1 MSLVGKKFPNIA
13 VDAISEMGDN
23 LKINIF
29 EEAVNNNKKVLL
41 FWYPKDFTFVCPTE
55 LHAFQAALGDFEK
68 RNTMVIG
75 ASCDTNEVHFAW
87 LNTAKDNGGI
97 EGVTYPILADTNRNL
112 ANILGILDI
121 ESTSYSEDTDSVI
134 IEGSNVTYRA
144 TYLVDETGKIF
155 HESVND
161 MPLGRN
167 VNEYLRLIDAYT
179 HVQTKGEV
187 CPANWEEGK
196 EAMNANREGVAS
208 YLASN

>member
-1 MSLVGKKFPNIA
+1 MSLVGKKFPNIT

-23 LKINIF
+23 LRINIF

-55 LHAFQAALGDFEK
+55 LHAFQAALGEFEK
-68 RNTMVIG
+68 RNTIVIG

-87 LNTAKDNGGI
+87 LNTPKDKGGI
-97 EGVTYPILADTNRNL
+97 EGVTYPIIADTNRNL
-112 ANILGILDI
+112 ANVLDILDI
-121 ESTSYSEDTDSVI
+121 EASEYNDETDSVI
-134 IEGSNVTYRA
+134 LTGSNVTYRA

-167 VNEYLRLIDAYT
+167 VAEYLRLIDAYT

-196 EAMNANREGVAS
+196 EAMTADRSGVAS

>member
-1 MSLVGKKFPNIA
+1 MSLVGKKFPSIA

-55 LHAFQAALGDFEK
+55 LHAFQAALGEFEK
-68 RNTMVIG
+68 RNTIVIG

-97 EGVTYPILADTNRNL
+97 EGVTYPLLADTNRNL
-112 ANILGILDI
+112 SNILGILDV
-121 ESTSYSEDTDSVI
+121 ETTGYDEETDSVLL
-134 IEGSNVTYRA
+134 EGSNVTYRA

-167 VNEYLRLIDAYT
+167 VGEYLRLIDAYT

-196 EAMNANREGVAS
+196 EAMTADRTGVAA
-208 YLASN
+208 YLSAN

>member
-1 MSLVGKKFPNIA
+1 MALVGKKFPNIT
-13 VDAISEMGDN
+13 VDAISHMGDN
-23 LKINIF
+23 LRINIL
-29 EEAVNNNKKVLL
+29 EEATKNNKKVIL

-55 LHAFQAALGDFEK
+55 LHAFQAALGEFEK
-68 RNTMVIG
+68 RNTIVIG

-97 EGVTYPILADTNRNL
+97 EGVTYPLLADTTRNL
-112 ANILGILDI
+112 STALGIL
-121 ESTSYSEDTDSVI
+121 EAEDVFNEETGDYL

-144 TYLVDETGKIF
+144 TYLVDETGVIF
-155 HESVND
+155 HESVNH

-196 EAMNANREGVAS
+196 DAMKADRNSTAA
-208 YLASN
+208 YLASH

>member
-1 MSLVGKKFPNIA
+1 MSLVGKKFPSIA

-29 EEAVNNNKKVLL
+29 EEATKNNKKVLL

-55 LHAFQAALGDFEK
+55 LHAFQAALPEFEK
-68 RNTMVIG
+68 RNTIVIG

-87 LNTAKDNGGI
+87 LNTPKNNGGI

-134 IEGSNVTYRA
+134 IEGSNVTFRA
-144 TYLVDETGKIF
+144 TYLIDETGKIF

-167 VNEYLRLIDAYT
+167 VNEYLRMVDAYT
-179 HVQTKGEV
+179 HIQVKGEV
-187 CPANWEEGK
+187 CPANWEAGK
-196 EAMNANREGVAS
+196 EAMNADRKSTAE
-208 YLASN
+208 YLSLN

>member
-1 MSLVGKKFPNIA
+1 MALVGKKFPNIT
-13 VDAISEMGDN
+13 VDAISHMGDN
-23 LKINIF
+23 LRINIL
-29 EEAVNNNKKVLL
+29 EEATKNNKKVVL

-55 LHAFQAALGDFEK
+55 LHAFQAALGEFEK
-68 RNTMVIG
+68 RNTIVIG

-97 EGVTYPILADTNRNL
+97 EGVTYPLLADTTRNL
-112 ANILGILDI
+112 STALGIL
-121 ESTSYSEDTDSVI
+121 EAEDVFNEETGDYL

-144 TYLVDETGKIF
+144 TYLVDETGVIF
-155 HESVND
+155 HESVNH

-196 EAMNANREGVAS
+196 DAMKADRNSTAA
-208 YLASN
+208 YLASH